1 MYTEATFIARLIGF
15 GLSEKEARLYFQ
27 LLKYGP
33 KPSSAL
39 TKALKTYREDVHRT
53 LTSLIEKGMVRPS
66 LDVPPSYVA
75 VDLES
80 ALESAL
86 KKQESELREME
97 ARKRELEEL
106 STHHDFRPLN
116 GVNTFKI
123 IKSVKELISVEL
135 PLAKSAQEEIL
146 MAVPQKLVTIASL
159 FGVTQEVGKFVARGG
174 GVRGVTDFSYPG
186 IEQMQKLLEIGEDW
200 RHFNQYRGISFIVTD
215 RKTSL
220 TSINLDIRRISLNER
235 IAVLW
240 SDDPTYAEY
249 LSGTFE
255 VLWNQSVPSAQRI
268 QELEQRKQQRLP

>member
-1 MYTEATFIARLIGF
+1 MYTEETFIARLIGF

-39 TKALKTYREDVHRT
+39 TKTLKTYREDLHRT
-53 LTSLIEKGMVRPS
+53 LTSLIEKGMVHPS

-75 VDLES
+75 VDLEA

-106 STHHDFRPLN
+106 STHHNFRPSA
-116 GVNTFKI
+116 GITTFKI
-123 IKSVKELISVEL
+123 IKSVKELVSVEL
-135 PLAKSAQEEIL
+135 PLVTSAQEEIL
-146 MAVPQKLVTIASL
+146 KVLPQELVTIASL
-159 FGVTQEVGKFVARGG
+159 FGVTQAVGKFIARGG
-174 GVRGVTDFSYPG
+174 SARGVTDISYRG
-186 IEQMQKLLEIGEDW
+186 IQLMQAMLDIGEDW
-200 RHFNQYRGISFIVTD
+200 RHFDKYSGISFIVAD

-249 LSGTFE
+249 LRGTFE
-255 VLWNQSVPSAQRI
+255 VLWNHSVPSAQRI
-268 QELEQRKQQRLP
+268 QELEQQGPPQS